1 MRRKE
6 RPMTKLEILNAL
18 DDNDALSPLEVGTSD
33 EEEEEEVEEEVEE
46 KVEEES
52 VEVLVQDADI
62 ETRSSSIPRAMCQRL
77 DRTPS
82 PVSSQETAPVI
93 TITPPPPR

>member
-1 MRRKE
+1 MQRKE

-62 ETRSSSIPRAMCQRL
+62 ETRSSSIPRA
-77 DRTPS
+77 
-82 PVSSQETAPVI
+82 TALVI